1 MTDSSPKETL
11 IEVAIER
18 LSEDIVA
25 GALVPE
31 QKLQIAEL
39 KERYQI
45 GASPLREALAKLSS
59 LGFVVFDSRRG
70 FRVAPISREDLED
83 LTSVRKLIEIEALR
97 LCLAANND
105 EWDVGIA
112 AASARLQRLRARKN
126 EGEKPSFEE
135 VEHAHR
141 QFHLALVQGCNSR
154 RLTSLQEVFYDQARR
169 YRSVMMHD
177 GPDIDEFVDVH
188 VKLGEDILSRDVERA
203 CNALAA
209 HIELTVANVYP
220 PED

>member
-1 MTDSSPKETL
+1 MSDSSPKETL
-11 IEVAIER
+11 IEVAIEQ
-18 LSEDIVA
+18 LSADIVA
-25 GALVPE
+25 GTLAPE

-83 LTSVRKLIEIEALR
+83 LTRVRKLIETEALR
-97 LCLAANND
+97 QCLAAGND

-112 AASARLQRLRARKN
+112 AASARLQRLRARSHD
-126 EGEKPSFEE
+126 GDKPSLEE

-141 QFHLALVQGCNSR
+141 QFHLALVAGCNSR
-154 RLTSLQEVFYDQARR
+154 RLTTLQELFYDQARR
-169 YRSVMMHD
+169 YRSVMMSD
-177 GPDIDEFVDVH
+177 GPNLDEFVDEH
-188 VKLGEDILSRDVERA
+188 VKLGEDILSRDEERA
-203 CNALAA
+203 CQALAA
-209 HIELTVANVYP
+209 HIELTLTSVYP
-220 PED
+220 PEG